1 VLQVQPLCLPE
12 KVIHQAAEAV
22 LKHIRLQQRIQQAV
36 HLQQAVGVQVQVAH
50 LLIHHLTQLRHQAL
64 RLAHQAL
71 RLAHQALVQAEAA
84 TDPAARVV
92 EEEDNY
98 SSFTIER
105 LSLNHLQSN

>member
-1 VLQVQPLCLPE
+1 MLQVQPLCLPE

-71 RLAHQALVQAEAA
+71 VQAEAA